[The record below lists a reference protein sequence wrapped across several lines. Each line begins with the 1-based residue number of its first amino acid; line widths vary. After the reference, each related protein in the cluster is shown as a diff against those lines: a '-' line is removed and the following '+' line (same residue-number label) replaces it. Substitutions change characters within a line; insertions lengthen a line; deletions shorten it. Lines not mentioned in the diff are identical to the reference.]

1 MYLRLIA
8 VFVIVLFLSGTH
20 WKAYL
25 SGKAQV
31 QLEWDADSAK
41 RIAAALEQEQA
52 ARAKEA
58 EWATKLKETTRVAD
72 SKIAKARSANAA
84 AVDVGQRLREQISSF
99 SACSNTTTSPAISA
113 SASSATGSAAS
124 LLADVQRRLDG
135 ATEQIARFAD
145 ESRIA
150 GQACERAYDSLTP

>member
-52 ARAKEA
+52 ARAKEQ
-58 EWATKLKETTRVAD
+58 ELQ
-72 SKIAKARSANAA
+72 ANADKQRKVRDA
-84 AVDVGQRLREQISSF
+84 QINTLNRSLADAIDRLRSRPERPSVASV
-99 SACSNTTTSPAISA
+99 PATPA
-113 SASSATGSAAS
+113 SGPVGGCTGANLYRPDGEFLAREAARADRYRLAYASCAA
-124 LLADVQRRLDG
+124 AYE
-135 ATEQIARFAD
+135 AARAVK
-145 ESRIA
+145 
-150 GQACERAYDSLTP
+150 